1 MTHAV
6 PTIYIVDDDSAVRDS
21 LRALLEAFGMDV
33 RDYGSAKAFL
43 ADPYG
48 NKRGCLIL
56 DLHMPEMSGIELLEV
71 LREKDSSLPV
81 IMFTGRGDINLREH
95 AERSGAIALLA
106 KPVDTELL
114 LQTIQRVA
122 SAP

>member
-71 LREKDSSLPV
+71 LRERDSSLPV
-81 IMFTGRGDINLREH
+81 IMFTGRGDINLRDR

-122 SAP
+122 STP

>member
-81 IMFTGRGDINLREH
+81 IMFTGRGDINLRDH

-122 SAP
+122 STP